1 MNVIGLY
8 GAIGWNVLISDN
20 PKLREQ
26 MNDSWTHGA
35 SVSLFSDGNH
45 IVSISEERLSG
56 IKYDGNFPRK
66 SIEYCLSAGNLSKE
80 DIDVVIVPSMAN
92 QNFYKNYIN
101 KTIERKVKRYFPKA
115 KVEIVS
121 HHMCHAYSS
130 VFSCDHNEGSFITL
144 DNAGSVLFDTT
155 GNIFACENH
164 SFGYFNKE
172 KGIFKYYPGIPMTNN
187 LGNYYWMWAYNIYT
201 QMVQKPIELTD
212 PKYRETFCGK
222 VMGLSAYGNIKEFKK
237 DWRLHFEGVPQVAL
251 ESLPNRDFNYG
262 NLSAEN
268 KAKQLQYNFENAML
282 EWMKEL
288 KEQGYIEDNLCL
300 AGGVFLN
307 ILANSV
313 IRKNVIA
320 KNMHIPPFPD
330 DTGLSFGAACY
341 GVFKA
346 KEKVTLPHNISL
358 LGRTYSDEE
367 IEEAI
372 GFKGYTNIGKL
383 KYVKYKDFDELCEV
397 VAGHLDDNKIVG
409 WFQNRSEFGPRALGS
424 RSILMNP
431 TPKENKETI
440 NTRIK
445 HREEW
450 RPFAGIMLEEYQ
462 KDYFVDTY
470 PNEYMLYSLIVNPH
484 QRKKLGAIT
493 HKDFSCRIQTVNK
506 ELHPEV
512 TTLLQKYNEKTDC
525 PVLLNTSFND
535 NGQPIVESPKDAI
548 KTFMNI
554 DLDYLV
560 IGNYLVVKM

>member
-45 IVSISEERLSG
+45 VVSISEERLSG

-66 SIEYCLSAGNLSKE
+66 SVEYCLSTGNLSKE

-101 KTIERKVKRYFPKA
+101 KTIEKKVKRYFPKA

-155 GNIFACENH
+155 GNVFACENH

-172 KGIFKYYPGIPMTNN
+172 KGVFKYYPGIPMTNN
-187 LGNYYWMWAYNIYT
+187 FGNYYWMWAYNIYT

-222 VMGLSAYGNIKEFKK
+222 VMGLSAYGNIKEPKK
-237 DWRLHFEGVPQVAL
+237 DWRLHFEGIPQVAL
-251 ESLPNRDFNYG
+251 ESLPGRDFNYG

-282 EWMKEL
+282 EWMKQL

-313 IRKNVIA
+313 LRKNDIA

-341 GVFKA
+341 GAFKA

-367 IEEAI
+367 IEEALEGI
-372 GFKGYTNIGKL
+372 E
-383 KYVKYKDFDELCEV
+383 YKKC
-397 VAGHLDDNKIVG
+397 
-409 WFQNRSEFGPRALGS
+409 
-424 RSILMNP
+424 
-431 TPKENKETI
+431 
-440 NTRIK
+440 
-445 HREEW
+445 
-450 RPFAGIMLEEYQ
+450 
-462 KDYFVDTY
+462 DTF
-470 PNEYMLYSLIVNPH
+470 E
-484 QRKKLGAIT
+484 
-493 HKDFSCRIQTVNK
+493 
-506 ELHPEV
+506 
-512 TTLLQKYNEKTDC
+512 
-525 PVLLNTSFND
+525 
-535 NGQPIVESPKDAI
+535 
-548 KTFMNI
+548 
-554 DLDYLV
+554 
-560 IGNYLVVKM
+560 

>member
-20 PKLREQ
+20 PKLRQQSEE
-26 MNDSWTHGA
+26 SWTHGA
-35 SVSLFSDGNH
+35 SVTLFSDGNH
-45 IVSISEERLSG
+45 IASISEERLSG

-66 SIEYCLSAGNLSKE
+66 SIEYCLSASNLSKE

-101 KTIERKVKRYFPKA
+101 KTVEKKVKRYFPKA

-144 DNAGSVLFDTT
+144 DNAGSILFDTT

-172 KGIFKYYPGIPMTNN
+172 KGIFRYHAGIPMTNN
-187 LGNYYWMWAYNIYT
+187 LGNYYWLWAHNIYC
-201 QMVQKPIELTD
+201 QMVQKNINLTD

-222 VMGLSAYGNIKEFKK
+222 VMGLSAYGNTKELKK
-237 DWRLHFEGVPQVAL
+237 DWRLHFEGIPQVAL
-251 ESLPNRDFNYG
+251 ESLPGRDFNYG

-288 KEQGYIEDNLCL
+288 KEKGYIEDNLCL

-313 IRKNVIA
+313 IRKNGIA
-320 KNMHIPPFPD
+320 ENMHIPPFPD

-367 IEEAI
+367 IEEALE
-372 GFKGYTNIGKL
+372 GTD
-383 KYVKYKDFDELCEV
+383 YKKFDNFEELCDETV
-397 VAGHLDDNKIVG
+397 KVLADNKIVG

-462 KDYFVDTY
+462 EEYFMDTY
-470 PNEYMLYSLIVNPH
+470 PNEYMLYSLIVRPH

-512 TTLLQKYNEKTDC
+512 TTLLQKYNEETKC

-535 NGQPIVESPKDAI
+535 NGQPIVETPKDAI
-548 KTFMNI
+548 KTFKNI

-560 IGNYLVVKM
+560 IGSYLVVKK

>member
-20 PKLREQ
+20 PKLRKQSEE
-26 MNDSWTHGA
+26 SWTHGS
-35 SVSLFSDGNH
+35 SVTLFSDGNH
-45 IVSISEERLSG
+45 IASISEERLSG

-66 SIEYCLSAGNLSKE
+66 SIEYCLSASNLSKE
-80 DIDVVIVPSMAN
+80 DIDVVVVPSMAN

-101 KTIERKVKRYFPKA
+101 KTVEKKVKRYFPKA

-144 DNAGSVLFDTT
+144 DNAGSILFDTT

-172 KGIFKYYPGIPMTNN
+172 KGIFRYHAGIPMTNN
-187 LGNYYWMWAYNIYT
+187 LGNYYWLWAHNIYC
-201 QMVQKPIELTD
+201 QMVQKNINLTD

-222 VMGLSAYGNIKEFKK
+222 VMGLSAYGNTKELKK
-237 DWRLHFEGVPQVAL
+237 DWRLHFEGIPQVAL
-251 ESLPNRDFNYG
+251 ESLPGRDFNYG

-288 KEQGYIEDNLCL
+288 KEKGYIEDNLCL

-313 IRKNVIA
+313 IRKNDIA
-320 KNMHIPPFPD
+320 ENMHIPPFPD

-367 IEEAI
+367 IEEALE
-372 GFKGYTNIGKL
+372 GTD
-383 KYVKYKDFDELCEV
+383 YKKFDNFEELCDETV
-397 VAGHLDDNKIVG
+397 KVLADNKIVG

-431 TPKENKETI
+431 TPKENKKTI

-462 KDYFVDTY
+462 KEYFMDTY
-470 PNEYMLYSLIVNPH
+470 PNEYMLYSLVVRPH

-512 TTLLQKYNEKTDC
+512 TTLLQKYNEETDC

-535 NGQPIVESPKDAI
+535 NGQPIVETPKDAI
-548 KTFMNI
+548 KTFKNI

-560 IGNYLVVKM
+560 IGNYLVVKK

>member
-20 PKLREQ
+20 PKLRKQADE
-26 MNDSWTHGA
+26 SWTHGA
-35 SVSLFSDGNH
+35 SVTLFSDGNH
-45 IVSISEERLSG
+45 IASISEERLSG

-66 SIEYCLSAGNLSKE
+66 SIEYCLSVGNLSKE

-101 KTIERKVKRYFPKA
+101 KTIENKVKRYFPKA

-130 VFSCDHNEGSFITL
+130 VFSCDYNEGSFITL
-144 DNAGSVLFDTT
+144 DNAGSILFDTT
-155 GNIFACENH
+155 GQIFACENH

-172 KGIFKYYPGIPMTNN
+172 KGVFRYHTGIPMTNN
-187 LGNYYWMWAYNIYT
+187 LGNYYWMWAHNIYC
-201 QMVQKPIELTD
+201 QMVQKNINLTD
-212 PKYRETFCGK
+212 SKYRETFCGK
-222 VMGLSAYGNIKEFKK
+222 VMGLSAYGNIKELKK
-237 DWRLHFEGVPQVAL
+237 DWRLHFEGIPQVAL
-251 ESLPNRDFNYG
+251 ESMPGRDFNYG

-282 EWMKEL
+282 EWMKQL
-288 KEQGYIEDNLCL
+288 REQGYIEDNLCL

-313 IRKNVIA
+313 IRKNNITE
-320 KNMHIPPFPD
+320 NMHIPPFPD

-367 IEEAI
+367 IEEALEGI
-372 GFKGYTNIGKL
+372 D
-383 KYVKYKDFDELCEV
+383 YKKFDNFEELCEKT
-397 VAGHLDDNKIVG
+397 AKLLAENKIVG

-462 KDYFVDTY
+462 QEYFTDVY
-470 PNEYMLYSLIVNPH
+470 PNEYMLYSLVVKPH

-493 HKDFSCRIQTVNK
+493 HKDFTCRIQTVNK

-512 TTLLQKYNEKTDC
+512 TKLLQKYNEETDC

-535 NGQPIVESPKDAI
+535 NGQPIIETPKDAI
-548 KTFMNI
+548 KTFKNI

-560 IGNYLVVKM
+560 IGNYVVSKN

>member
-20 PKLREQ
+20 PKLSNQ
-26 MNDSWTHGA
+26 MNESWTHGA
-35 SVSLFSDGNH
+35 SVTLFSDGSH
-45 IVSISEERLSG
+45 IASISEERLSG

-66 SIEYCLSAGNLSKE
+66 SIEYCLSTGNLSKE

-101 KTIERKVKRYFPKA
+101 KTIEKKVKRYFPKA
-115 KVEIVS
+115 KVEIAS
-121 HHMCHAYSS
+121 HHLCHAYSS
-130 VFSCDHNEGSFITL
+130 VFSCDYNEGSFITL
-144 DNAGSVLFDTT
+144 DNAGSVLFDTS
-155 GNIFACENH
+155 GQIFACENH

-187 LGNYYWMWAYNIYT
+187 FGNYYWMWAHNIYT
-201 QMVQKPIELTD
+201 QMVQKKIDITD

-222 VMGLSAYGNIKEFKK
+222 VMGLSAYGNIKDPKK
-237 DWRLHFEGVPQVAL
+237 DWRLHFEGIPQVAL
-251 ESLPNRDFNYG
+251 ESLPDRDFNYG

-288 KEQGYIEDNLCL
+288 KEQGYIDDNLCL

-313 IRKNVIA
+313 IRKNGVA

-367 IEEAI
+367 IEEALE
-372 GFKGYTNIGKL
+372 GME
-383 KYVKYKDFDELCEV
+383 YKKFDTFEELCGKTVNVLAE
-397 VAGHLDDNKIVG
+397 NKIVG

-462 KDYFVDTY
+462 DEYFMDTY
-470 PNEYMLYSLIVNPH
+470 PNEYMLYSLLVKPH

-493 HKDFSCRIQTVNK
+493 HKDFSCRIQTVNQK
-506 ELHPEV
+506 LHPEV
-512 TTLLQKYNEKTDC
+512 TTLLQKYNEKTEC

-535 NGQPIVESPKDAI
+535 NGQPIVETPKDAI
-548 KTFMNI
+548 KTFKNI

-560 IGNYLVVKM
+560 IGNYFVVKQ

>member
-8 GAIGWNVLISDN
+8 GAIGWNVLLSDN
-20 PKLREQ
+20 PKLRNQ
-26 MNDSWTHGA
+26 MNESWTHGA
-35 SVSLFSDGNH
+35 SVTLFSDGNH
-45 IVSISEERLSG
+45 VTSISEERLSG

-66 SIEYCLSAGNLSKE
+66 SIEYCLSTGNLSKE

-101 KTIERKVKRYFPKA
+101 GTLKSKLKRYFPKA
-115 KVEIVS
+115 RVEMVS
-121 HHMCHAYSS
+121 HHLSHAYSS
-130 VFSCDHNEGSFITL
+130 VFSCEHNEGSFITL

-155 GNIFACENH
+155 GQIFACENH

-172 KGIFKYYPGIPMTNN
+172 KGIFRYHPGIPMTNN
-187 LGNYYWMWAYNIYT
+187 LGNYYWVWAHNIYS
-201 QMVQKPIELTD
+201 QMVQKPIDITD

-222 VMGLSAYGNIKEFKK
+222 VMGLSAYGNIKEPKK
-237 DWRLHFEGVPQVAL
+237 DWRLHFEGIPQVAL
-251 ESLPNRDFNYG
+251 ESLPGRDFNYG

-282 EWMKEL
+282 EWMKQL

-313 IRKNVIA
+313 IRKNGIA
-320 KNMHIPPFPD
+320 ENIHIPPFPD

-367 IEEAI
+367 IEEALEGI
-372 GFKGYTNIGKL
+372 E
-383 KYVKYKDFDELCEV
+383 YKKFDTFEELCDKTVDVLAE
-397 VAGHLDDNKIVG
+397 NKIVG

-462 KDYFVDTY
+462 DEYFMDTY
-470 PNEYMLYSLIVNPH
+470 PNEYMLYSLVVKPH

-512 TTLLQKYNEKTDC
+512 TTLLQKYNKKTEC

-535 NGQPIVESPKDAI
+535 NGQPIVETPKDAI
-548 KTFMNI
+548 KTFKNI

-560 IGNYLVVKM
+560 IGNYLVVKQ

>member
-20 PKLREQ
+20 PKLSNQ
-26 MNDSWTHGA
+26 MNESWIHGA
-35 SVSLFSDGNH
+35 SVTLFSDGNH
-45 IVSISEERLSG
+45 IASISEERLSG

-66 SIEYCLSAGNLSKE
+66 SIEYCLSTGNLSKE

-101 KTIERKVKRYFPKA
+101 KTIEKKVKRYFPKA
-115 KVEIVS
+115 KVEIAS
-121 HHMCHAYSS
+121 HHLCHAYSS
-130 VFSCDHNEGSFITL
+130 VFSCDYNEGSFITL
-144 DNAGSVLFDTT
+144 DNAGSVLFDTV
-155 GNIFACENH
+155 GQIFACENH

-187 LGNYYWMWAYNIYT
+187 LGNYYWMWAHNIYT
-201 QMVQKPIELTD
+201 QMVQKQIDITD

-222 VMGLSAYGNIKEFKK
+222 VMGLSAYGNIKDPKK
-237 DWRLHFEGVPQVAL
+237 DWRLHFEGIPQVAL
-251 ESLPNRDFNYG
+251 ESLPGRDFNYG

-288 KEQGYIEDNLCL
+288 KEKGYIDDNLCL

-313 IRKNVIA
+313 LRKNGVA

-367 IEEAI
+367 IEEALE
-372 GFKGYTNIGKL
+372 GME
-383 KYVKYKDFDELCEV
+383 YKKFDTFEELCDKTVNVLAE
-397 VAGHLDDNKIVG
+397 NKIVG

-431 TPKENKETI
+431 TPKENKGMI

-462 KDYFVDTY
+462 DEYFMDTY
-470 PNEYMLYSLIVNPH
+470 PNEYMLYSLVVKPH

-493 HKDFSCRIQTVNK
+493 HKDFSCRIQTVNQK
-506 ELHPEV
+506 LHPEV
-512 TTLLQKYNEKTDC
+512 TTLLQKYNEKTEC

-535 NGQPIVESPKDAI
+535 NGQPIVETPKDAI
-548 KTFMNI
+548 KTFKNI

-560 IGNYLVVKM
+560 IGNYFVVKQ

>member
-20 PKLREQ
+20 PKLSNQ
-26 MNDSWTHGA
+26 MNESWIHGA
-35 SVSLFSDGNH
+35 SVTLFSDGNH
-45 IVSISEERLSG
+45 IASISEERLSG

-66 SIEYCLSAGNLSKE
+66 SIEYCLSTGNLSKE

-101 KTIERKVKRYFPKA
+101 KTIEKKVKRYFPKA
-115 KVEIVS
+115 KVEIAS
-121 HHMCHAYSS
+121 HHLCHAYSS
-130 VFSCDHNEGSFITL
+130 VFSCDYNEGSFITL
-144 DNAGSVLFDTT
+144 DNAGSILFDTA
-155 GNIFACENH
+155 GQIFACENH

-172 KGIFKYYPGIPMTNN
+172 KGILKYYPGIPMTNN
-187 LGNYYWMWAYNIYT
+187 LGNYYWMWAHNIYT
-201 QMVQKPIELTD
+201 QMVQKKIDITD

-222 VMGLSAYGNIKEFKK
+222 VMGLSAYGNIKEPKK
-237 DWRLHFEGVPQVAL
+237 DWRLHFEGIPQVAL
-251 ESLPNRDFNYG
+251 ESLPSRDFNYG

-288 KEQGYIEDNLCL
+288 KEQGYIDDNLCL

-313 IRKNVIA
+313 LRKNGVA

-346 KEKVTLPHNISL
+346 KEKVSLPHNISL

-367 IEEAI
+367 IEKALE
-372 GFKGYTNIGKL
+372 GME
-383 KYVKYKDFDELCEV
+383 YKKFDTFEELCDKTVNVLAE
-397 VAGHLDDNKIVG
+397 NKIVG

-431 TPKENKETI
+431 TPNENKETI

-462 KDYFVDTY
+462 DEYFMDTY
-470 PNEYMLYSLIVNPH
+470 PNEYMLYSLVVKPH

-493 HKDFSCRIQTVNK
+493 HKDFSCRIQTVNQK
-506 ELHPEV
+506 LHPEV
-512 TTLLQKYNEKTDC
+512 TTLLQKYNEKTEC

-535 NGQPIVESPKDAI
+535 NGQPIVETPKDAI
-548 KTFMNI
+548 KTFKNI

-560 IGNYLVVKM
+560 IGNYFVVKQ

>member
-20 PKLREQ
+20 PKLRQQSEE
-26 MNDSWTHGA
+26 SWTHGA
-35 SVSLFSDGNH
+35 SVTLFSDGNH
-45 IVSISEERLSG
+45 IASISEERLSG

-66 SIEYCLSAGNLSKE
+66 SIEYCLSASNLSKE

-101 KTIERKVKRYFPKA
+101 KTVEKKVKRYFPKA

-144 DNAGSVLFDTT
+144 DNAGSILFDTT
-155 GNIFACENH
+155 GQIFACENH

-172 KGIFKYYPGIPMTNN
+172 KGIFRYHAGIPMTNN
-187 LGNYYWMWAYNIYT
+187 LGNYYWLWAHNIYC
-201 QMVQKPIELTD
+201 QMVQKNINLTD

-222 VMGLSAYGNIKEFKK
+222 VMGLSAYGNTKELKK
-237 DWRLHFEGVPQVAL
+237 DWRLHFEGIPQVAL
-251 ESLPNRDFNYG
+251 ESLPGRDFNYG

-288 KEQGYIEDNLCL
+288 KEKGYIEDNLCL

-313 IRKNVIA
+313 IRKNDIA
-320 KNMHIPPFPD
+320 ENMHIPPFPD

-341 GVFKA
+341 GVFKS

-358 LGRTYSDEE
+358 LGRTYSDKE
-367 IEEAI
+367 IEEALE
-372 GFKGYTNIGKL
+372 GTD
-383 KYVKYKDFDELCEV
+383 YKKFDDFEELCDETV
-397 VAGHLDDNKIVG
+397 KVLADNKIVG

-450 RPFAGIMLEEYQ
+450 RPFAGIMLEQYQEEY
-462 KDYFVDTY
+462 FMDTY
-470 PNEYMLYSLIVNPH
+470 PNEYMLYSLIVRPH

-512 TTLLQKYNEKTDC
+512 TTLLQKYNDETNC

-535 NGQPIVESPKDAI
+535 NGQPIVETPKDAI
-548 KTFMNI
+548 KTFKNI

-560 IGNYLVVKM
+560 IGNYLVVKK

>member
-8 GAIGWNVLISDN
+8 GAIGWNVLLSDN
-20 PKLREQ
+20 PKLRNQ

-45 IVSISEERLSG
+45 VVSISEERLSG

-92 QNFYKNYIN
+92 QNLYKNYIN
-101 KTIERKVKRYFPKA
+101 GTLKSKLRRYFPKVR
-115 KVEIVS
+115 VEMIS
-121 HHMCHAYSS
+121 HHLSHAYSS
-130 VFSCDHNEGSFITL
+130 VFSCDYNEGSFITL

-155 GNIFACENH
+155 GQIFACENH

-172 KGIFKYYPGIPMTNN
+172 KGIFRYHPGIPMTNN
-187 LGNYYWMWAYNIYT
+187 LGNYYWQWAHNIYS
-201 QMVQKPIELTD
+201 QMVQKPIDITD

-222 VMGLSAYGNIKEFKK
+222 VMGLSAYGNIKEPKK
-237 DWRLHFEGVPQVAL
+237 DWRLHFEGIPQVAL
-251 ESLPNRDFNYG
+251 ESLPGRDFNYG

-282 EWMKEL
+282 EWMKQL

-313 IRKNVIA
+313 LRKNDIA

-367 IEEAI
+367 IEEALEGI
-372 GFKGYTNIGKL
+372 E
-383 KYVKYKDFDELCEV
+383 YKKFDTFEELCDKTVNVLAE
-397 VAGHLDDNKIVG
+397 NKIVG

-431 TPKENKETI
+431 TPKENKEMI

-462 KDYFVDTY
+462 DEYFTDTY
-470 PNEYMLYSLIVNPH
+470 PNEYMLYSLVVKPH

-512 TTLLQKYNEKTDC
+512 TTLLQKYNKKTEC

-535 NGQPIVESPKDAI
+535 NGQPIVETPKDAV
-548 KTFMNI
+548 KTFKNI

-560 IGNYLVVKM
+560 IGNYLVVKK

>member
-45 IVSISEERLSG
+45 VVSISEERLSG
-56 IKYDGNFPRK
+56 IKYDGSFPRK
-66 SIEYCLSAGNLSKE
+66 SIEYCLSAGNLSKK

-101 KTIERKVKRYFPKA
+101 KTIERKVKRHFPKA

-155 GNIFACENH
+155 GQIFACENH

-187 LGNYYWMWAYNIYT
+187 LGNYYWLWAYNIYT
-201 QMVQKPIELTD
+201 QKMQKKIDLTD

-288 KEQGYIEDNLCL
+288 KKQGYIEDNLCL

-313 IRKNVIA
+313 IRKNDIA
-320 KNMHIPPFPD
+320 ENMHIPPFPD

-367 IEEAI
+367 IEEALE
-372 GFKGYTNIGKL
+372 GTD
-383 KYVKYKDFDELCEV
+383 YKKFDDFEELCDETV
-397 VAGHLDDNKIVG
+397 KILADNKIVG

-470 PNEYMLYSLIVNPH
+470 PNEYMLYSLIVQPY
-484 QRKKLGAIT
+484 QRKKLAAIT
-493 HKDFSCRIQTVNK
+493 HKDLSCRIQTVNK
-506 ELHPEV
+506 KLHPEV

-535 NGQPIVESPKDAI
+535 NGQPIVETPKDAI
-548 KTFMNI
+548 KTFKNI

-560 IGNYLVVKM
+560 IGNYLIEKK

>member
-20 PKLREQ
+20 PKLRQQAEE
-26 MNDSWTHGA
+26 SWTHGA
-35 SVSLFSDGNH
+35 SVTLFSDGNH
-45 IVSISEERLSG
+45 IASISEERLSG

-66 SIEYCLSAGNLSKE
+66 SIEYCLSASNLSKE

-101 KTIERKVKRYFPKA
+101 KTVEKKVKRYFPKA

-144 DNAGSVLFDTT
+144 DNAGSILFDTT

-172 KGIFKYYPGIPMTNN
+172 KGIFRYHAGIPMTNN
-187 LGNYYWMWAYNIYT
+187 LGNYYWLWAHNIYC
-201 QMVQKPIELTD
+201 QMVQKNINLTD

-222 VMGLSAYGNIKEFKK
+222 VMGLSAYGNTKELKK
-237 DWRLHFEGVPQVAL
+237 DWRLHFEGIPQVAL
-251 ESLPNRDFNYG
+251 ESLPGRDFNYG
-262 NLSAEN
+262 SLSAEN

-288 KEQGYIEDNLCL
+288 KEKGYIEDNLCL

-313 IRKNVIA
+313 IRKNDIA
-320 KNMHIPPFPD
+320 ENMHIPPFPD

-346 KEKVTLPHNISL
+346 KEKVSLPHNISL

-367 IEEAI
+367 IEEALE
-372 GFKGYTNIGKL
+372 GTD
-383 KYVKYKDFDELCEV
+383 YKKFDNFEELCDETV
-397 VAGHLDDNKIVG
+397 KVLADNKIVG

-462 KDYFVDTY
+462 EEYFMDTY
-470 PNEYMLYSLIVNPH
+470 PNEYMLYSLIVRPH

-506 ELHPEV
+506 KLHPEV
-512 TTLLQKYNEKTDC
+512 TILLQKYNEETDC

-535 NGQPIVESPKDAI
+535 NGQPIVETPKDAI
-548 KTFMNI
+548 KTFKNI

-560 IGNYLVVKM
+560 IGNYLVVKK

>member
-20 PKLREQ
+20 PKLSNQ
-26 MNDSWTHGA
+26 MNESWTHGA
-35 SVSLFSDGNH
+35 SVTLFSDGNH
-45 IVSISEERLSG
+45 VASISEERLSG

-66 SIEYCLSAGNLSKE
+66 SIEYCLSTGNLSKE

-101 KTIERKVKRYFPKA
+101 KTIEKKVKRYFPKA
-115 KVEIVS
+115 KVEIAS
-121 HHMCHAYSS
+121 HHLCHAYSS
-130 VFSCDHNEGSFITL
+130 VFSCDYNEGSFITL
-144 DNAGSVLFDTT
+144 DNAGSILFDTT

-187 LGNYYWMWAYNIYT
+187 LGNYYWMWAHNIYT
-201 QMVQKPIELTD
+201 QMVQKKIDITD

-222 VMGLSAYGNIKEFKK
+222 VMGLSAYGNIKDPKK
-237 DWRLHFEGVPQVAL
+237 DWRLHFEGIPQVAL

-288 KEQGYIEDNLCL
+288 KEQGYIDDNLCL

-313 IRKNVIA
+313 LRKNGVA

-367 IEEAI
+367 IEEALE
-372 GFKGYTNIGKL
+372 GME
-383 KYVKYKDFDELCEV
+383 YKKFDTFEELCDKTVNVLAE
-397 VAGHLDDNKIVG
+397 NKIVG

-462 KDYFVDTY
+462 DEYFADTY
-470 PNEYMLYSLIVNPH
+470 PNEYMLYSLVVKPH

-493 HKDFSCRIQTVNK
+493 HKDFSCRIQTVNQK
-506 ELHPEV
+506 LHPEV
-512 TTLLQKYNEKTDC
+512 TTLLQKYNEKTEC

-535 NGQPIVESPKDAI
+535 NGQPIVETPKDAI
-548 KTFMNI
+548 KTFKNI

-560 IGNYLVVKM
+560 IGNYLVVKQ

>member
-8 GAIGWNVLISDN
+8 GAIGWNVLLSDN
-20 PKLREQ
+20 PKLRNQ
-26 MNDSWTHGA
+26 MNESWTHGA
-35 SVSLFSDGNH
+35 SVTLFSNGNH
-45 IVSISEERLSG
+45 VTSISEERLSG

-101 KTIERKVKRYFPKA
+101 GTLKSKLKRYFPKA
-115 KVEIVS
+115 RVEMVS
-121 HHMCHAYSS
+121 HHLSHAYSS

-155 GNIFACENH
+155 GQIFACENH

-172 KGIFKYYPGIPMTNN
+172 KGIFRYHPGIPMTNN
-187 LGNYYWMWAYNIYT
+187 LGNYYWQWAHNIYS
-201 QMVQKPIELTD
+201 QMVQKPIDITD

-222 VMGLSAYGNIKEFKK
+222 VMGLSAYGNIKEPKK
-237 DWRLHFEGVPQVAL
+237 DWRLHFEGIPQVAL
-251 ESLPNRDFNYG
+251 ESLPGRDFNYG

-282 EWMKEL
+282 EWMKQL

-313 IRKNVIA
+313 IRKNGIA
-320 KNMHIPPFPD
+320 ENIHIPPFPD

-367 IEEAI
+367 IEEALEGI
-372 GFKGYTNIGKL
+372 E
-383 KYVKYKDFDELCEV
+383 YKKFDTFEELCDKTANVHAE
-397 VAGHLDDNKIVG
+397 NTIVG
-409 WFQNRSEFGPRALGS
+409 WF
-424 RSILMNP
+424 
-431 TPKENKETI
+431 
-440 NTRIK
+440 
-445 HREEW
+445 
-450 RPFAGIMLEEYQ
+450 
-462 KDYFVDTY
+462 
-470 PNEYMLYSLIVNPH
+470 
-484 QRKKLGAIT
+484 
-493 HKDFSCRIQTVNK
+493 
-506 ELHPEV
+506 
-512 TTLLQKYNEKTDC
+512 
-525 PVLLNTSFND
+525 
-535 NGQPIVESPKDAI
+535 
-548 KTFMNI
+548 
-554 DLDYLV
+554 
-560 IGNYLVVKM
+560 

>member
-237 DWRLHFEGVPQVAL
+237 DWRLHFEGIPQVAL

-288 KEQGYIEDNLCL
+288 KEKGYIEDNLCL

-313 IRKNVIA
+313 IRKNGIA
-320 KNMHIPPFPD
+320 ENMHIPPFPY

-346 KEKVTLPHNISL
+346 KEKVSLPHNISL

>member
-1 MNVIGLY
+1 
-8 GAIGWNVLISDN
+8 
-20 PKLREQ
+20 
-26 MNDSWTHGA
+26 
-35 SVSLFSDGNH
+35 
-45 IVSISEERLSG
+45 
-56 IKYDGNFPRK
+56 
-66 SIEYCLSAGNLSKE
+66 
-80 DIDVVIVPSMAN
+80 
-92 QNFYKNYIN
+92 
-101 KTIERKVKRYFPKA
+101 
-115 KVEIVS
+115 
-121 HHMCHAYSS
+121 
-130 VFSCDHNEGSFITL
+130 
-144 DNAGSVLFDTT
+144 
-155 GNIFACENH
+155 
-164 SFGYFNKE
+164 
-172 KGIFKYYPGIPMTNN
+172 
-187 LGNYYWMWAYNIYT
+187 
-201 QMVQKPIELTD
+201 MVQKNINLTD

-222 VMGLSAYGNIKEFKK
+222 VMGLSAYGNTKELKK
-237 DWRLHFEGVPQVAL
+237 DWRLHFEGIPQVAL
-251 ESLPNRDFNYG
+251 ESLPGRDFNYG

-288 KEQGYIEDNLCL
+288 KEKGYIEDNLCL

-313 IRKNVIA
+313 IRKNGIA
-320 KNMHIPPFPD
+320 ENMHIPPFPD

-367 IEEAI
+367 IEEALE
-372 GFKGYTNIGKL
+372 GTD
-383 KYVKYKDFDELCEV
+383 YKKFDNFEELCDETV
-397 VAGHLDDNKIVG
+397 KVLADNKIVG

-462 KDYFVDTY
+462 EEYFMDTY
-470 PNEYMLYSLIVNPH
+470 PNEYMLYSLIVRPH

-512 TTLLQKYNEKTDC
+512 TTLLQKYNEETKC

-535 NGQPIVESPKDAI
+535 NGQPIVETPKDAI
-548 KTFMNI
+548 KTFKNI

-560 IGNYLVVKM
+560 IGSYLVVKK

>member
-8 GAIGWNVLISDN
+8 GAIGWNVLLSDN
-20 PKLREQ
+20 PKLRNQ
-26 MNDSWTHGA
+26 MNESWTHGA
-35 SVSLFSDGNH
+35 SVTLFSEGNH
-45 IVSISEERLSG
+45 VASISEERLSG

-66 SIEYCLSAGNLSKE
+66 SIEYCLSTGNLSKE

-101 KTIERKVKRYFPKA
+101 KTIEKKVKRYFPKA
-115 KVEIVS
+115 KVEIAS
-121 HHMCHAYSS
+121 HHLCHAYSS
-130 VFSCDHNEGSFITL
+130 VFSCDYNEGSFITL
-144 DNAGSVLFDTT
+144 DNAGSVLFDTV
-155 GNIFACENH
+155 GQIFACENH

-187 LGNYYWMWAYNIYT
+187 LGNYYWMWAHNIYT
-201 QMVQKPIELTD
+201 QMVQKKIDITD

-222 VMGLSAYGNIKEFKK
+222 VMGLSAYGNIKDPKK
-237 DWRLHFEGVPQVAL
+237 DWRLHFEGIPQVAL
-251 ESLPNRDFNYG
+251 ESLPGRDFNYG

-288 KEQGYIEDNLCL
+288 KEQGYIDDNLCL

-313 IRKNVIA
+313 IRKNGVA

-367 IEEAI
+367 IEEALE
-372 GFKGYTNIGKL
+372 GME
-383 KYVKYKDFDELCEV
+383 YKKFDTFEELCDKTVNVLAE
-397 VAGHLDDNKIVG
+397 NKIVG

-440 NTRIK
+440 NTSIK

-462 KDYFVDTY
+462 DEYFTDTY
-470 PNEYMLYSLIVNPH
+470 PNEYMLYSLVVKPH

-493 HKDFSCRIQTVNK
+493 HKDFSCRIQTVNQK
-506 ELHPEV
+506 LHPEV
-512 TTLLQKYNEKTDC
+512 TTLLQKYNEKTEC

-535 NGQPIVESPKDAI
+535 NGQPIVETPKDAI
-548 KTFMNI
+548 KTFKNI

-560 IGNYLVVKM
+560 IGNYLVVK

>member
-20 PKLREQ
+20 PKLSNQ
-26 MNDSWTHGA
+26 MNESWTHGA
-35 SVSLFSDGNH
+35 SVTLFSDGNH
-45 IVSISEERLSG
+45 VASISEERLSG

-66 SIEYCLSAGNLSKE
+66 SIEYCLSTGNLSKE

-101 KTIERKVKRYFPKA
+101 KTIEKKVKRYFPKA
-115 KVEIVS
+115 KVEIAS
-121 HHMCHAYSS
+121 HHLCHAYSS
-130 VFSCDHNEGSFITL
+130 VFSCDYNEGSFITL
-144 DNAGSVLFDTT
+144 DNAGSILFDTT

-187 LGNYYWMWAYNIYT
+187 LGNYYWMWAHNIYT
-201 QMVQKPIELTD
+201 QMVQKKIDITD

-222 VMGLSAYGNIKEFKK
+222 VMGLSAYGNIKDPKK
-237 DWRLHFEGVPQVAL
+237 DWRLHFEGIPQVAL

-288 KEQGYIEDNLCL
+288 KEQGYIDDNLCL

-313 IRKNVIA
+313 LRKNGVA

-367 IEEAI
+367 IEEALE
-372 GFKGYTNIGKL
+372 GME
-383 KYVKYKDFDELCEV
+383 YKKFDTFEELCDKTVNVLAE
-397 VAGHLDDNKIVG
+397 NKIVG

-462 KDYFVDTY
+462 DEYFADTY
-470 PNEYMLYSLIVNPH
+470 PNEYMLYSLVVKPN

-493 HKDFSCRIQTVNK
+493 HKDFSCRIQTVNQK
-506 ELHPEV
+506 LHPEV
-512 TTLLQKYNEKTDC
+512 TTLLQKYNEKTEC

-535 NGQPIVESPKDAI
+535 NGQPIVETPKDAI
-548 KTFMNI
+548 KTFKNI

-560 IGNYLVVKM
+560 IGNYLVVKQ

>member
-20 PKLREQ
+20 PKLRQQ

-45 IVSISEERLSG
+45 VVSISEERLSG

-80 DIDVVIVPSMAN
+80 DIDLVIVPSMAN
-92 QNFYKNYIN
+92 QNFYKNYVN
-101 KTIERKVKRYFPKA
+101 KTVEKKVKRYFPKA

-130 VFSCDHNEGSFITL
+130 VFSCDYNEGSFITL

-187 LGNYYWMWAYNIYT
+187 LGNYYWLWAYNIYT

-222 VMGLSAYGNIKEFKK
+222 VMGLSAYGNTKELKK
-237 DWRLHFEGVPQVAL
+237 DWRVHFEGIPQVAL
-251 ESLPNRDFNYG
+251 ESLPGRDFNYG
-262 NLSAEN
+262 SLSAEN

-313 IRKNVIA
+313 IRKNGIA
-320 KNMHIPPFPD
+320 ENMHIPPFPD

-341 GVFKA
+341 GVFKS

-367 IEEAI
+367 IEEALE
-372 GFKGYTNIGKL
+372 GTD
-383 KYVKYKDFDELCEV
+383 YKKFDNFEELCDETV
-397 VAGHLDDNKIVG
+397 KVLADNKIVG

-462 KDYFVDTY
+462 DEYFMDTY
-470 PNEYMLYSLIVNPH
+470 PNEYMLYSLIVKPH

-512 TTLLQKYNEKTDC
+512 TTLLQKYNEETDC

-535 NGQPIVESPKDAI
+535 NGQPIVETPKHAL
-548 KTFMNI
+548 KTFENI

-560 IGNYLVVKM
+560 IGNYLVVKQ

>member
-20 PKLREQ
+20 PKLRQQSE
-26 MNDSWTHGA
+26 DSWTHGA
-35 SVSLFSDGNH
+35 SVTLFSDGNH
-45 IVSISEERLSG
+45 IASISEERLSG

-66 SIEYCLSAGNLSKE
+66 SIEYCLSASNLSKE
-80 DIDVVIVPSMAN
+80 DIDVVIIPSMAN

-101 KTIERKVKRYFPKA
+101 KTVEKKVKRYFPKA

-144 DNAGSVLFDTT
+144 DNAGSILFDTA
-155 GNIFACENH
+155 GQIFACENH

-172 KGIFKYYPGIPMTNN
+172 KGIFRYHAGIPMTNN
-187 LGNYYWMWAYNIYT
+187 LGNYYWLWAHNIYC
-201 QMVQKPIELTD
+201 QMVQKNINLTD

-222 VMGLSAYGNIKEFKK
+222 VMGLSAYGNTKELKK
-237 DWRLHFEGVPQVAL
+237 DWRLHFEGIPQVAL
-251 ESLPNRDFNYG
+251 ESFPGRDFNYG

-288 KEQGYIEDNLCL
+288 KEKGYIEDNLCL

-313 IRKNVIA
+313 IRKNDIA
-320 KNMHIPPFPD
+320 ENMHIPPFPD

-346 KEKVTLPHNISL
+346 KEKVSLPHNISL

-367 IEEAI
+367 IEEALE
-372 GFKGYTNIGKL
+372 GTD
-383 KYVKYKDFDELCEV
+383 YKKFDDFEELCDETV
-397 VAGHLDDNKIVG
+397 KVLADNKIVG

-462 KDYFVDTY
+462 EEYFTDVY
-470 PNEYMLYSLIVNPH
+470 PNEYMLYSLIVRPH

-512 TTLLQKYNEKTDC
+512 TTLLQKYNEETKC
-525 PVLLNTSFND
+525 PVLLNKSFND
-535 NGQPIVESPKDAI
+535 NGQPIVETPKDAI
-548 KTFMNI
+548 KTFKNI
-554 DLDYLV
+554 DLDCLV
-560 IGNYLVVKM
+560 IGNYLVVKK

>member
-20 PKLREQ
+20 PKLRQQSEE
-26 MNDSWTHGA
+26 SWTHGA
-35 SVSLFSDGNH
+35 SVTLFSDGNH
-45 IVSISEERLSG
+45 IASISEERLSG

-66 SIEYCLSAGNLSKE
+66 SIEYCLSASNLSKE
-80 DIDVVIVPSMAN
+80 DIDVVVVPSMAN

-101 KTIERKVKRYFPKA
+101 KTVEKKVKRYFPKA

-144 DNAGSVLFDTT
+144 DNAGSILFDTA
-155 GNIFACENH
+155 GQIFACENH

-172 KGIFKYYPGIPMTNN
+172 KGIFRYHAGIPMTNN
-187 LGNYYWMWAYNIYT
+187 LGNYYWMWAHNIYC
-201 QMVQKPIELTD
+201 QMVQKNINLTD

-222 VMGLSAYGNIKEFKK
+222 VMGLSAYGNTKELKK
-237 DWRLHFEGVPQVAL
+237 DWRLHFEGIPQIAL
-251 ESLPNRDFNYG
+251 ESLPGRDFNYG

-288 KEQGYIEDNLCL
+288 KEQGYIENNLCL

-313 IRKNVIA
+313 IRKNGIA
-320 KNMHIPPFPD
+320 ENMHIPPFPD

-367 IEEAI
+367 IEEALE
-372 GFKGYTNIGKL
+372 GTD
-383 KYVKYKDFDELCEV
+383 YKKFDDFDELCEV
-397 VAGHLDDNKIVG
+397 VAEHLADNKIVG

-462 KDYFVDTY
+462 EEYFMDTY
-470 PNEYMLYSLIVNPH
+470 PNEYMLYSLIVRPH

-512 TTLLQKYNEKTDC
+512 TTLLQKYNEKTNC

-535 NGQPIVESPKDAI
+535 NGQPIVETPKDAI
-548 KTFMNI
+548 KTFKNI

-560 IGNYLVVKM
+560 IGNYLVPKK

>member
-20 PKLREQ
+20 PKLRQQSE
-26 MNDSWTHGA
+26 DSWTHGA
-35 SVSLFSDGNH
+35 SVTLFSDGNH
-45 IVSISEERLSG
+45 IASISEERLSG

-66 SIEYCLSAGNLSKE
+66 SIEYCLSASNLSKE

-101 KTIERKVKRYFPKA
+101 KTVEKKVKRYFPKA

-144 DNAGSVLFDTT
+144 DNAGSILFDTT

-172 KGIFKYYPGIPMTNN
+172 KGIFRYHAGIPMTNN
-187 LGNYYWMWAYNIYT
+187 LGNYYWLWAHNIYC
-201 QMVQKPIELTD
+201 QMVQKNINLTD

-222 VMGLSAYGNIKEFKK
+222 VMGLSAYGNTKELKK
-237 DWRLHFEGVPQVAL
+237 DWRLHFEGIPQVAL
-251 ESLPNRDFNYG
+251 ESLPGRDFNYG
-262 NLSAEN
+262 SLSAEN

-288 KEQGYIEDNLCL
+288 KEKGYIEDNLCL

-313 IRKNVIA
+313 IRKNGIA
-320 KNMHIPPFPD
+320 ENMHIPPFPD

-367 IEEAI
+367 IEEALE
-372 GFKGYTNIGKL
+372 GTD
-383 KYVKYKDFDELCEV
+383 YKKFDNFEELCDETV
-397 VAGHLDDNKIVG
+397 KVLADNKIVG

-431 TPKENKETI
+431 TPKENKQTI

-462 KDYFVDTY
+462 EEYFMDTY
-470 PNEYMLYSLIVNPH
+470 PNEYMLYSLIVRPH

-506 ELHPEV
+506 DLHPEV
-512 TTLLQKYNEKTDC
+512 TTLLQKYNEETNC

-535 NGQPIVESPKDAI
+535 NGQPIVETPKDAI
-548 KTFMNI
+548 KTFKNI

-560 IGNYLVVKM
+560 IGSYLVVKK

>member
-20 PKLREQ
+20 PKLRQQSEE
-26 MNDSWTHGA
+26 SWTHGA
-35 SVSLFSDGNH
+35 SVTLFSDGNH
-45 IVSISEERLSG
+45 VASISEERLSG

-66 SIEYCLSAGNLSKE
+66 SIEYCLSASNLSKE
-80 DIDVVIVPSMAN
+80 DIDVVVVPSMAN

-101 KTIERKVKRYFPKA
+101 KTVEKKVKRYFPKA

-144 DNAGSVLFDTT
+144 DNAGSILFDTT

-172 KGIFKYYPGIPMTNN
+172 KGIFRYHAGIPMTNN
-187 LGNYYWMWAYNIYT
+187 LGNYYWLWAHNIYC
-201 QMVQKPIELTD
+201 QMVQKNINLTD

-222 VMGLSAYGNIKEFKK
+222 VMGLSAYGNTKELKK
-237 DWRLHFEGVPQVAL
+237 DWRLHFEGIPQVAL
-251 ESLPNRDFNYG
+251 ESLPGRDFNYG

-268 KAKQLQYNFENAML
+268 KAKQLQYNFENATL

-288 KEQGYIEDNLCL
+288 KEKGYIEDNLCL

-313 IRKNVIA
+313 IRKNGIA
-320 KNMHIPPFPD
+320 ENMHIPPFPD

-341 GVFKA
+341 GVFKS

-367 IEEAI
+367 IEEALE
-372 GFKGYTNIGKL
+372 GTD
-383 KYVKYKDFDELCEV
+383 YKKFDNFEELCDETV
-397 VAGHLDDNKIVG
+397 KVLADNKIVG

-462 KDYFVDTY
+462 EEYFTDVY
-470 PNEYMLYSLIVNPH
+470 PNEYMLYSLTVRPH

-512 TTLLQKYNEKTDC
+512 TTLLQKYNEETKC

-535 NGQPIVESPKDAI
+535 NGQPIVETPKDAI
-548 KTFMNI
+548 KTFTNI

-560 IGNYLVVKM
+560 IGNYLVVKK

>member
-45 IVSISEERLSG
+45 VVSISEERLSG

-101 KTIERKVKRYFPKA
+101 KTIERKVKRHFPKA

-155 GNIFACENH
+155 GNVFACENH

-187 LGNYYWMWAYNIYT
+187 LGNYYWLWAYNIYT
-201 QMVQKPIELTD
+201 QKMQKKIDLTD

-237 DWRLHFEGVPQVAL
+237 DWRLHFEGIPQVAL
-251 ESLPNRDFNYG
+251 DSLPNRDFNYG

-288 KEQGYIEDNLCL
+288 KEKGYIEDNLCL

-313 IRKNVIA
+313 IRKNGIA
-320 KNMHIPPFPD
+320 ENMHIPPFPD

-367 IEEAI
+367 IEKALE
-372 GFKGYTNIGKL
+372 GTD
-383 KYVKYKDFDELCEV
+383 YKKFDNFEELCDETAKV
-397 VAGHLDDNKIVG
+397 LADNKIVG

-462 KDYFVDTY
+462 DEYFTDTY
-470 PNEYMLYSLIVNPH
+470 PNEYMLYSLVVKPH

-512 TTLLQKYNEKTDC
+512 TTLLQKYNKKTEC

-535 NGQPIVESPKDAI
+535 NGQPIVETPKDAV
-548 KTFMNI
+548 KTFKNI

-560 IGNYLVVKM
+560 IGNYLVVKT

>member
-20 PKLREQ
+20 PKLSNQ
-26 MNDSWTHGA
+26 MNESWIHGA
-35 SVSLFSDGNH
+35 SVTLFSDGNH
-45 IVSISEERLSG
+45 IASISEERLSG
-56 IKYDGNFPRK
+56 IKYDGNFPHK
-66 SIEYCLSAGNLSKE
+66 SIEYCLSTGNLSKE

-101 KTIERKVKRYFPKA
+101 KTIEKKVKRYFPKA
-115 KVEIVS
+115 KVEIAS
-121 HHMCHAYSS
+121 HHLCHAYSS
-130 VFSCDHNEGSFITL
+130 VFSCDYNEGSFITL
-144 DNAGSVLFDTT
+144 DNAGSVLFDTV
-155 GNIFACENH
+155 GQIFACENH

-187 LGNYYWMWAYNIYT
+187 LGNYYWMWAHNIYT
-201 QMVQKPIELTD
+201 QMVQKQIDITD

-222 VMGLSAYGNIKEFKK
+222 VMGLSAYGNIKDPKK
-237 DWRLHFEGVPQVAL
+237 DWRLHFEGIPQVAL
-251 ESLPNRDFNYG
+251 ESLPGRDFNYG

-288 KEQGYIEDNLCL
+288 KEKGYIDDNLCL

-313 IRKNVIA
+313 LRKNGVA

-367 IEEAI
+367 IEEALE
-372 GFKGYTNIGKL
+372 GME
-383 KYVKYKDFDELCEV
+383 YKKFDTFEELCDKTVNVLAE
-397 VAGHLDDNKIVG
+397 NKIVG

-431 TPKENKETI
+431 TPKENKGMI

-462 KDYFVDTY
+462 DEYFMDTY
-470 PNEYMLYSLIVNPH
+470 PNEYMLYSLVVKPH

-493 HKDFSCRIQTVNK
+493 HKDFSCRIQTVNQK
-506 ELHPEV
+506 LHPEV
-512 TTLLQKYNEKTDC
+512 TTLLQKYNEKTEC

-535 NGQPIVESPKDAI
+535 NGQPIVETPKDAI
-548 KTFMNI
+548 KTFKNI

-560 IGNYLVVKM
+560 IGNYFVVKQ

>member
-20 PKLREQ
+20 PKLLQQSAELW
-26 MNDSWTHGA
+26 SHGS
-35 SVSLFSDGNH
+35 SVTLFSNGNH
-45 IVSISEERLSG
+45 IASISEERLTR

-66 SIEYCLSAGNLSKE
+66 SIEYCLSVSNLSKE

-101 KTIERKVKRYFPKA
+101 KTVEKKVKRYFPKA

-144 DNAGSVLFDTT
+144 DNAGSILFDTT

-172 KGIFKYYPGIPMTNN
+172 KGIFRYHAGIPMTNN
-187 LGNYYWMWAYNIYT
+187 LGNYYWLWAHNIYC
-201 QMVQKPIELTD
+201 QMVQKNINLTD

-222 VMGLSAYGNIKEFKK
+222 VMGLSAYGNTKELKK
-237 DWRLHFEGVPQVAL
+237 DWRLHFEGIPQVAL
-251 ESLPNRDFNYG
+251 ESLPGRDFNYG

-313 IRKNVIA
+313 IRKNGIA
-320 KNMHIPPFPD
+320 ENMHIPPFPD

-367 IEEAI
+367 IEEALE
-372 GFKGYTNIGKL
+372 GTD
-383 KYVKYKDFDELCEV
+383 YKKFDNFEELCDETV
-397 VAGHLDDNKIVG
+397 KVLADNKIVG

-470 PNEYMLYSLIVNPH
+470 PNEYMLYSLIVRPH

-493 HKDFSCRIQTVNK
+493 HRDFSCRIQTVNK

-512 TTLLQKYNEKTDC
+512 TILLQKYNDETNC

-535 NGQPIVESPKDAI
+535 NGQPIVETPKDAI
-548 KTFMNI
+548 KTFKNI

-560 IGNYLVVKM
+560 IGNYLVVKK

>member
-20 PKLREQ
+20 PKLSNQ
-26 MNDSWTHGA
+26 MNESWTHGA
-35 SVSLFSDGNH
+35 SVTLFSDGNH
-45 IVSISEERLSG
+45 IASISEERLSG

-66 SIEYCLSAGNLSKE
+66 SIEYCLSTGNLSKE

-101 KTIERKVKRYFPKA
+101 KTIEKKVKRYFPKA
-115 KVEIVS
+115 KVEIAS
-121 HHMCHAYSS
+121 HHLCHAYSS
-130 VFSCDHNEGSFITL
+130 VFSCNYNEGSFITL
-144 DNAGSVLFDTT
+144 DNAGSVLFDTV
-155 GNIFACENH
+155 GQIFACENH

-187 LGNYYWMWAYNIYT
+187 LGNYYWMWAHNIYT
-201 QMVQKPIELTD
+201 QMVQKQIDITD

-222 VMGLSAYGNIKEFKK
+222 VMGLSAYGNIKEPKK
-237 DWRLHFEGVPQVAL
+237 DWRLHFEGIPQVAL
-251 ESLPNRDFNYG
+251 ESLPGRDFNYG

-288 KEQGYIEDNLCL
+288 KDQGYIDDNLCL

-313 IRKNVIA
+313 LRKNGVA

-367 IEEAI
+367 IEEALE
-372 GFKGYTNIGKL
+372 GME
-383 KYVKYKDFDELCEV
+383 YKKFDTFEELCDKTVNVLAE
-397 VAGHLDDNKIVG
+397 NKIVG

-462 KDYFVDTY
+462 DEYFMDTY
-470 PNEYMLYSLIVNPH
+470 PNEYMLYSLVVKPH

-493 HKDFSCRIQTVNK
+493 HKDFSCRIQTVNQK
-506 ELHPEV
+506 LHPEV
-512 TTLLQKYNEKTDC
+512 TTLLQKYNEKTEC

-535 NGQPIVESPKDAI
+535 NGQPIVETPKDAI
-548 KTFMNI
+548 KTFKNI

-560 IGNYLVVKM
+560 IGNYFVVKQ